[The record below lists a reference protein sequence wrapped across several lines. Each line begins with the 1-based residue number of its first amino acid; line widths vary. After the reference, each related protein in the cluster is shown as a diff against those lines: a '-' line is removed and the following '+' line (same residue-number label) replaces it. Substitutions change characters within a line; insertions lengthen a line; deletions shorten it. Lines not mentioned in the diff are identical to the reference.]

1 METHRIAHCRLLAA
15 GVVSLIVLGLSA
27 CAAEDKKSSTAVE
40 SPSGIPTPGQVTA
53 GSAAAVPGGGFT
65 SKDVSL
71 VDAAPQGSTSAA
83 RATGSGSAADVVL
96 PAVAPFGDALAITAA
111 VTVEVPDVRKAV
123 VGLPAIVEG
132 KGGAIY
138 NTDIQVGDPK
148 TATAMITIKV
158 PPADLERMISGLNGV
173 GAIVSRTQQTEDVST
188 QITDVNV
195 RILTA
200 QASVERI
207 RALLKDAKSLQD
219 VTSIESELTNR
230 ETTLEQ
236 LLAQQRN
243 LGDRVQLATLTATLT
258 PISDTAIADA
268 QAKPAKPQTV
278 SGAWHDGWSRFTKI
292 AHGVGVA
299 CAYAIPF
306 LVLGAMAGL
315 IGWFIR
321 RRNLH
326 SAARQSGPTIS
337 EAGA

>member
-1 METHRIAHCRLLAA
+1 METHRTAHCRLFAA
-15 GVVSLIVLGLSA
+15 GVVSVIVLGLSA
-27 CAAEDKKSSTAVE
+27 CAADDQKASTAIE
-40 SPSGIPTPGQVTA
+40 SPTGNPAQGQLSA
-53 GSAAAVPGGGFT
+53 GSAPALPGGASP

-71 VDAAPQGSTSAA
+71 VDAAPQGLNSAA
-83 RATGSGSAADVVL
+83 VATGSGSAADVAL

-123 VGLPAIVEG
+123 VGIPAIVEG

-148 TATAMITIKV
+148 TATAIITIKV
-158 PPADLERMISGLNGV
+158 PPADLERMISGLNGI

-207 RALLKDAKSLQD
+207 RALLKDAKSLQE

-258 PISDTAIADA
+258 PISDTAIADGK
-268 QAKPAKPQTV
+268 AKPAKPQTV

-299 CAYAIPF
+299 FAYAIPF
-306 LVLGAMAGL
+306 LVLGAIGGL

-326 SAARQSGPTIS
+326 STTRKGGSTIS
-337 EAGA
+337 EASA